1 MPALTGCDTTNK
13 ISTKHAAM
21 KAIHNNL
28 TLIQNFNN
36 LDLTESIIQMAET
49 FLVRCLKP
57 TTDLETFDNLCLV
70 AFNSNSL
77 KMDFETILC
86 TSANA

>member
-13 ISTKHAAM
+13 ISTEHAAM

-36 LDLTESIIQMAET
+36 LELTECDADGRKFSGKVSQANKRLGNIN
-49 FLVRCLKP
+49 
-57 TTDLETFDNLCLV
+57 NLRLA

-77 KMDFETILC
+77 KMDFETIPF
-86 TSANA
+86 TSVNA

>member
-13 ISTKHAAM
+13 ISTEHEAI
-21 KAIHNNL
+21 KAIDNNL

-36 LDLTESIIQMAET
+36 SELTESMMQMAEN
-49 FLVRCLKP
+49 FLVRFLKP
-57 TTDLETFDNLCLV
+57 TKDLETFDNLRLA

-77 KMDFETILC
+77 KMDFETIPF